1 MKRFPVDI
9 GAIHFIGIGGIG
21 MSGIADILVN
31 LGYRVSG
38 SDLKENAM
46 TARLARKGVNIQI
59 GHRAEHV
66 RGAAVAVVSSAVA
79 PDNPE
84 ILEAV
89 SLGIPVIKRAEML
102 AELMKMKKSI
112 AVAGTHGKTT
122 TTSLAAAVLDQAG
135 LDPTVINGGVIN
147 AYNSNARLGSG
158 DWIVVEADESDG
170 SFARLMS
177 TISIVTNIDFDHVD
191 NFKNFEELRE
201 LFVTFVE
208 NIPFY
213 GAAILCTDH
222 PQVRKIAEKI
232 VNRRVITYGLSN
244 ENTDISC
251 ENITFSPNES
261 KFDVVFSPDTVKR
274 YGLPGNRWENFTLS
288 MHGAHNVQNSLA
300 VISTGLELSI
310 SEEDMRLALGSFM
323 GVKRRFTA
331 VGDVNGAK
339 VIDDYAHHPAE
350 IDAVLRAA
358 RNICTGKIFAIVQ
371 AHRHTRLQNFLSDFA
386 GVLEMSDRVF
396 VTPIYSAGEE
406 NNGTD
411 HFSLLNL
418 LRKNNVV
425 KSDFVQD
432 IFELKHAIKDEI
444 RPGDFIIFL
453 GAGDI
458 TRWAYG
464 FADEFSETV

>member
-1 MKRFPVDI
+1 
-9 GAIHFIGIGGIG
+9 
-21 MSGIADILVN
+21 
-31 LGYRVSG
+31 
-38 SDLKENAM
+38 
-46 TARLARKGVNIQI
+46 
-59 GHRAEHV
+59 
-66 RGAAVAVVSSAVA
+66 
-79 PDNPE
+79 
-84 ILEAV
+84 
-89 SLGIPVIKRAEML
+89 
-102 AELMKMKKSI
+102 
-112 AVAGTHGKTT
+112 
-122 TTSLAAAVLDQAG
+122 
-135 LDPTVINGGVIN
+135 
-147 AYNSNARLGSG
+147 
-158 DWIVVEADESDG
+158 
-170 SFARLMS
+170 
-177 TISIVTNIDFDHVD
+177 
-191 NFKNFEELRE
+191 
-201 LFVTFVE
+201 
-208 NIPFY
+208 
-213 GAAILCTDH
+213 
-222 PQVRKIAEKI
+222 
-232 VNRRVITYGLSN
+232 
-244 ENTDISC
+244 
-251 ENITFSPNES
+251 
-261 KFDVVFSPDTVKR
+261 
-274 YGLPGNRWENFTLS
+274 

-371 AHRHTRLQNFLSDFA
+371 PHRHTRLQNFLSDFA
-386 GVLEMSDRVF
+386 RVLEMGDRVF

-464 FADEFSETV
+464 FADDFSETI